1 MFFMRWLFLLL
12 LFIPAME
19 IGVFIW
25 VGGMVGPWWVIS
37 IIILTGAL
45 GILLAKHHG
54 METWKRAQVRMSK
67 GQAPTEELMD
77 GICILIGSVF
87 LFAPGFITDTVGL
100 ILVLP
105 FSRKLFKDSIRALL
119 LKLAKGGTIIYRK
132 W

>member
-1 MFFMRWLFLLL
+1 MRWLFLLL

-25 VGGMVGPWWVIS
+25 VGGIIGPWWVVGL
-37 IIILTGAL
+37 IILTGAL
-45 GILLAKHHG
+45 GILIARHQG
-54 METWKRAQVRMSK
+54 MDTWKRAQMRISQ
-67 GQAPTEELMD
+67 GQPPTEELLD

-87 LFAPGFITDTVGL
+87 LLAPGFITDTVGL

-105 FSRKLFKDSIRALL
+105 FTRQLFKNWIRLL
-119 LKLAKGGTIIYRK
+119 MLKMAKSGTVIYRK